1 MILLLLYNRFIKVKI
16 SLFGKI
22 NQLQQ
27 YYLENKTINTYFCNL
42 IFFLN
47 GKFDFITN
55 YFSIMTF
62 DTIDK
67 NLLKLLQDDS
77 KKTTKELSLKLNLSV
92 TAVYERIKKLEKEG
106 IISNY
111 VALLNRNKIEKGFVV
126 FCHLKLMQHT
136 KEFIS
141 QFEKE
146 VVRLNEVLE
155 CFHVSGDYDYILKIC
170 VKDME
175 EYREFMVTKLTTL
188 QHIGSTHSTFMIGE
202 VKNTTAFSL

>member
-1 MILLLLYNRFIKVKI
+1 
-16 SLFGKI
+16 
-22 NQLQQ
+22 
-27 YYLENKTINTYFCNL
+27 
-42 IFFLN
+42 
-47 GKFDFITN
+47 
-55 YFSIMTF
+55 MTL
-62 DTIDK
+62 DAIDK
-67 NLLKLLQDDS
+67 KLLNLLQNDS

-92 TAVYERIKKLEKEG
+92 TAVYERIKKLEREG
-106 IISNY
+106 IIANY
-111 VALLNRNKIEKGFVV
+111 VALLNRNKIQKGFVV

-146 VVRLNEVLE
+146 IVKLNEVLE

-175 EYREFMVTKLTTL
+175 EYREFLVTKLTTL

-202 VKNTTAFSL
+202 VKNTTAFDL